1 MTFRQSRTIPFDQG
15 SGPTLICTFCINSLS
30 FPLFPL
36 ATFSR
41 FLGVHLFPFPRF
53 ALQRVFCAKITAE
66 RMSKATGVG
75 VGQRAPDFMLRDG
88 ADQDWKLSDQ
98 RGKVVVLLF
107 YPGDETPICTR
118 QMCSV
123 RDRWDDYSATGEE
136 VVGIST
142 DSVESHKK
150 FAEHHD
156 LPLRLLSDAGG
167 DVARMYG
174 AQSLIPGKVAR
185 SVFVIDANG
194 VIRYRDVRPLGLFR
208 PKDEDVIRAIREAQ
222 KAVGSRQ

>member
-1 MTFRQSRTIPFDQG
+1 
-15 SGPTLICTFCINSLS
+15 
-30 FPLFPL
+30 
-36 ATFSR
+36 
-41 FLGVHLFPFPRF
+41 
-53 ALQRVFCAKITAE
+53 
-66 RMSKATGVG
+66 MSKTINAK
-75 VGQRAPDFMLRDG
+75 VGQRAPDFKLRDG
-88 ADQDWKLSDQ
+88 LNKEWALAQQ

-123 RDRWDDYSATGEE
+123 RDRWDDYSTTGAE

-156 LPLRLLSDAGG
+156 LPLRLLSDEDG
-167 DVARMYG
+167 DVARLYG

-194 VIRYRDVRPLGLFR
+194 IVRYRDVRPLGLFR
-208 PKDEDVIRAIREAQ
+208 PKDGDVIRAIREAHGEV
-222 KAVGSRQ
+222 VGSGQ